1 MTLARLL
8 DIRPGVTAVIGSGGK
23 TTLLRMLGEELAEAG
38 GRVLLC
44 TTTKILPFPGLPCA
58 CDRAELDGLAASR
71 LLCAGM
77 PLENGKLTVPEI
89 PVAELAARFDY
100 VLVEADGSARLP
112 LKAHASHEPV
122 IPPEANQNICLVGVS
137 GFGKPIREAAHRPER
152 FAALAGV
159 EVKDNATPENT
170 ARVLLAEALADRYL
184 FNQADTPERWEWARR
199 CGECLPWPWAGAS
212 LKNGVYFDGCAH
224 KGGGGETI
232 CWL

>member
-58 CDRAELDGLAASR
+58 CDRAELDDLAASR

-89 PVAELAARFDY
+89 PMAELAARFDY

-122 IPPEANQNICLVGVS
+122 IPPEARSPAPRITTNISFLPLRPYGRIHQN
-137 GFGKPIREAAHRPER
+137 KRR
-152 FAALAGV
+152 FSVTPLPRAKAG
-159 EVKDNATPENT
+159 TPRTGGPTPT
-170 ARVLLAEALADRYL
+170 APAC
-184 FNQADTPERWEWARR
+184 PP
-199 CGECLPWPWAGAS
+199 G
-212 LKNGVYFDGCAH
+212 
-224 KGGGGETI
+224 
-232 CWL
+232 

>member
-89 PVAELAARFDY
+89 PMAELAA
-100 VLVEADGSARLP
+100 
-112 LKAHASHEPV
+112 
-122 IPPEANQNICLVGVS
+122 
-137 GFGKPIREAAHRPER
+137 
-152 FAALAGV
+152 
-159 EVKDNATPENT
+159 
-170 ARVLLAEALADRYL
+170 RYL

>member
-58 CDRAELDGLAASR
+58 CDRAELDDLAASR

-89 PVAELAARFDY
+89 PM
-100 VLVEADGSARLP
+100 ADGSARLP

-122 IPPEANQNICLVGVS
+122 IPPEANQTICLVGVS

-159 EVKDNATPENT
+159 EVKENATPENT

-184 FNQADTPERWEWARR
+184 FNQADTPERWEWALRAARALGRPAVLGALQKGAYRR
-199 CGECLPWPWAGAS
+199 C
-212 LKNGVYFDGCAH
+212 
-224 KGGGGETI
+224 
-232 CWL
+232 